1 MKNSENCLI
10 NWLIGLFVL
19 KKNLN
24 VKVIKI
30 VLNFLILII
39 EVLLIMLLGGGM
51 MLI

>member
-1 MKNSENCLI
+1 MI
-10 NWLIGLFVL
+10 L